1 MDFNTILILILI
13 GIFAGIIGG
22 FVGVG
27 GGIIIV
33 PALVYFLGL
42 THHMA
47 IGTSIAVMLPPIG
60 IMAAINFYKSGDLNM
75 PYAMVIAAA
84 FVIGGYFGSKWSIGL
99 KESAHWVK
107 LVFGLIM
114 LYAAIKMI
122 YDAVKVFN
130 K

>member
-1 MDFNTILILILI
+1 MFLYLWISDMDFNTILILILI

-75 PYAMVIAAA
+75 PYAMVIAAYA
-84 FVIGGYFGSKWSIGL
+84 RWCEWYMFSSSVSISDVWSPHSLSCI
-99 KESAHWVK
+99 SS
-107 LVFGLIM
+107 
-114 LYAAIKMI
+114 
-122 YDAVKVFN
+122 
-130 K
+130 